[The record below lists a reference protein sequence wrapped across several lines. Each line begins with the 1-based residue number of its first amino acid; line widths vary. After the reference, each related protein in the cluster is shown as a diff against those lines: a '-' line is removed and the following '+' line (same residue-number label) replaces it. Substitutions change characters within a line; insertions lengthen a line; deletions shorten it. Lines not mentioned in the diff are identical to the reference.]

1 MKKYNNLTEWYK
13 EFIKSEEGK
22 AQMEKHNSEEEKI
35 KEIIKNIKE
44 LNEKLYEFYEN
55 NNKDGKKAGEELMK
69 YLKTH
74 IENVKWET
82 DAGYSV
88 TDPLSLNG
96 KVSGNVN
103 KLEESND
110 PKGIGA
116 LFFQIHTQ
124 IYTETES
131 LETFGTPSI
140 DQRKP
145 MLYGKKDENKKCP
158 IAWGTFE
165 FIKDLKDFESLK
177 ERKEEFKEL
186 IKKLGKFNRIL
197 TQELYWVRPDIFC
210 PWDSKLENFA
220 KANLTE
226 KSVYSKKP
234 KIKFLEDYI
243 NYLEEVHNFKD
254 FAYPTVWFCRYIF
267 EFAKGI
273 GKSETKNKEETK
285 EKHKENSSE
294 GVEKKEEKLEGLSS
308 YFKSKGFY
316 FAPFQISSF
325 YTALKTK
332 GFVILAGLSGTGKTK
347 MAQLFAEGFYK
358 PALNKPALN
367 KPALIGSKGSEK
379 EGKETLEE
387 MIENLK
393 NGKNIFLWTAS
404 LKRELYKELKK
415 YLPFN
420 LYLYDNESKKIIK
433 KFDVINMFKKDEK
446 NISEFEN
453 KLMNPSW
460 KDSFNLAFEI
470 KSFCDIDYDFSE
482 YTVELID
489 KEEFKKGKIKKGK
502 TKKIKELGQEV
513 KATQSSFILVFD
525 FDLVKPSFFLSV
537 RPDWRDSKSLIGY
550 YNPIMNRYEDPTGF
564 LKFILNAII
573 DYKENKDKASPYF
586 VILDEM
592 NLARVEYYFAEFL
605 SVLESGRDE
614 EGFTKEGI
622 RIQISEKENKKEEL
636 KDDLKD
642 LLKKANYN
650 YDEGIINLKLPPNL
664 YFIGTVNID
673 ETTFMFSPKVLDR
686 AFVIEF
692 KDVSFKE
699 YINILKSDKI
709 SFYFNENIVKDF
721 TQNGEFLKA
730 YSEKNKIKEALD
742 ESTFK
747 EYLSY
752 ITNLSKNLEP
762 YSLHFGYRVLDE
774 IALFYKNAKDAEK
787 NKIIS
792 FKNDDEIF
800 DLAILM
806 KVLPKFH
813 GNRAKLEAPLY
824 KVLYWCKKPGNQG
837 EKKLE
842 DIKSEL
848 GINEIEK
855 IEDEIKKLKNNQ
867 SDWRFSHTALKVLE
881 MLYELFME
889 GYAGYL

>member
-44 LNEKLYEFYEN
+44 LNEKLYEFYEK
-55 NNKDGKKAGEELMK
+55 NNKDGKKAGKELMK
-69 YLKTH
+69 YLIGNMKLENINWKTKE
-74 IENVKWET
+74 I
-82 DAGYSV
+82 
-88 TDPLSLNG
+88 DPLSLYG
-96 KVSGNVN
+96 KLSGIKVDRLR
-103 KLEESND
+103 KSND
-110 PKGIGA
+110 PKVIGK
-116 LFFQIHTQ
+116 LFYQIF
-124 IYTETES
+124 S
-131 LETFGTPSI
+131 GGLKTFGGPGVYSG
-140 DQRKP
+140 QP
-145 MLYGKKDENKKCP
+145 MLYRKEEEDKKCQ
-158 IAWGTFE
+158 IAWEIFE
-165 FIKDLKDFESLK
+165 FIKDLKDFESLNENEDK
-177 ERKEEFKEL
+177 FREL
-186 IKKLGKFNRIL
+186 IKKLLENKKKNIIF

-210 PWDSKLENFA
+210 PWDNNLIIFAEGNLSNSDYSKQPGNLKLEKFI
-220 KANLTE
+220 KIYLT
-226 KSVYSKKP
+226 
-234 KIKFLEDYI
+234 
-243 NYLEEVHNFKD
+243 YLKEVHSFTE
-254 FAYPTVWFCRYIF
+254 FSYPTVWFCRYIF

-525 FDLVKPSFFLSV
+525 FDLVNSSFFLSV

>member
-22 AQMEKHNSEEEKI
+22 AQMEKHKSEEEKI
-35 KEIIKNIKE
+35 KEIIENIKK

-55 NNKDGKKAGEELMK
+55 NNKDGKKAGKELMK
-69 YLKTH
+69 YLKDY
-74 IENVKWET
+74 IKNVTWET
-82 DAGYSV
+82 EAGYSV
-88 TDPLSLNG
+88 SDPLSLYG
-96 KVSGNVN
+96 KVSKNAS
-103 KLEESND
+103 KLKESND

-116 LFFQIHTQ
+116 LFFQIHT
-124 IYTETES
+124 EHES
-131 LETFGTPSI
+131 LETFGAPRI

-145 MLYGKKDENKKCP
+145 MLYKKKDEDKKCP
-158 IAWGTFE
+158 IAWEIFE
-165 FIKDLKDFESLK
+165 FIKDLKDFDSLK
-177 ERKEEFKEL
+177 KDEEKEKFKKL
-186 IKKLGKFNRIL
+186 IEKLGKFSIIIL

-210 PWDSKLENFA
+210 PWDENLKEYFA
-220 KANLTE
+220 KYNLIE
-226 KSVYSKKP
+226 GHVYSKDPRSKY
-234 KIKFLEDYI
+234 FDDYI

-254 FAYPTVWFCRYIF
+254 FAYPTVWFCRYIYD
-267 EFAKGI
+267 FAESKRKG
-273 GKSETKNKEETK
+273 KTKNKK
-285 EKHKENSSE
+285 EAEDKPKESSFE
-294 GVEKKEEKLEGLSS
+294 DLRSEEEKVENLSS

-316 FAPFQISSF
+316 FTPFQISSF

-347 MAQLFAEGFYK
+347 MAQLFAEGFK
-358 PALNKPALN
+358 M
-367 KPALIGSKGSEK
+367 S
-379 EGKETLEE
+379 
-387 MIENLK
+387 ENLK
-393 NGKNIFLWTAS
+393 N
-404 LKRELYKELKK
+404 
-415 YLPFN
+415 
-420 LYLYDNESKKIIK
+420 
-433 KFDVINMFKKDEK
+433 EK
-446 NISEFEN
+446 
-453 KLMNPSW
+453 L
-460 KDSFNLAFEI
+460 
-470 KSFCDIDYDFSE
+470 
-482 YTVELID
+482 
-489 KEEFKKGKIKKGK
+489 
-502 TKKIKELGQEV
+502 
-513 KATQSSFILVFD
+513 
-525 FDLVKPSFFLSV
+525 FFLSV

-642 LLKKANYN
+642 LLEKANYN
-650 YDEGIINLKLPPNL
+650 YDEGLKLPPNL

-692 KDVSFKE
+692 KDVNFKKYIDALETVENSF
-699 YINILKSDKI
+699 S
-709 SFYFNENIVKDF
+709 FNEEIVKDF
-721 TQNGEFLKA
+721 TQKGEFLKA
-730 YSEKNKIKEALD
+730 YSDKNKIKEALD
-742 ESTFK
+742 ESTFE

-774 IALFYKNAKDAEK
+774 IALFYKNAKEAEK

-792 FKNDDEIF
+792 FKNNDEIF

-824 KVLYWCKKPGNQG
+824 KVLYWCKKPEEVE

-842 DIKSEL
+842 DIKSGL
-848 GINEIEK
+848 NINK
-855 IEDEIKKLKNNQ
+855 IEDIENKIKELKNKIYSENRDEESKLPEENKKSSQ
-867 SDWRFSHTALKVLE
+867 SEKEGEAGENKGMENSENKKSETDWRFSHTALKVLE
-881 MLYELFME
+881 MLYELFIE